1 MRWMFDQ
8 GRMNKDG
15 SWTMGSDLV
24 SRWRRQMK
32 TEYNDLP
39 TLEKISDQEIA
50 DEIIEALSGH

>member
-1 MRWMFDQ
+1 
-8 GRMNKDG
+8 
-15 SWTMGSDLV
+15 
-24 SRWRRQMK
+24 MK